1 MAVQRRPAR
10 VRPGAPPRG
19 PTRPAVV
26 DRRRSR
32 DAAVRVRIRARSCG
46 NRGSDLRSGSTH
58 AQTSPQ
64 RTVGRRRS
72 AMTESTTTQDQGEM
86 GSSTE
91 DTFGWSEP
99 EQASSSTGQQARE
112 WLAQLQAMIEN
123 LATQAAPVVRE
134 VGAKAAELAAIAGEK
149 AGPLAQRAAVFTEQA
164 GHKIAERSRDLA
176 EELRRDAAAAKA
188 ANASPTEETAE
199 AHEPAEMTG
208 EPMSS
213 DESTT
218 SGVA

>member
-1 MAVQRRPAR
+1 
-10 VRPGAPPRG
+10 
-19 PTRPAVV
+19 
-26 DRRRSR
+26 
-32 DAAVRVRIRARSCG
+32 
-46 NRGSDLRSGSTH
+46 
-58 AQTSPQ
+58 
-64 RTVGRRRS
+64 
-72 AMTESTTTQDQGEM
+72 MTESTTTQAQGEM

-91 DTFGWSEP
+91 DTFGWTEP
-99 EQASSSTGQQARE
+99 EQASGSTGQQARE
-112 WLAQLQAMIEN
+112 WLTQLQAMIEN

-188 ANASPTEETAE
+188 ANAAPVEETAE
-199 AHEPAEMTG
+199 THEPAEMTP
-208 EPMSS
+208 EPMTV
-213 DESTT
+213 DEPTT